1 MDLSNRQGRREQ
13 GQRIQTAVERAGL
26 SIEELANRIG
36 CSRALIYQYLS
47 GSTLAQPDRL
57 QQIAA
62 LCGVSLAYF
71 YSDTDER
78 PTAEAGVDRA
88 VSAAMTPQ
96 DVTQRLSDGLRSLQE
111 LADAQAGSPDYRALA
126 STCER
131 ILSIAFQLGDRQ
143 AQTRAQLRLGNSLLY
158 LAEFPRAADALSR
171 AISLAMENGD
181 GGAESAARQSLGNAL
196 LQMGRS
202 EEARE
207 QFSRIAS
214 GSDFTGRWQGTLSL
228 GSVDE
233 LRGDYQQ
240 AMQRFD
246 EAAAILE
253 EGEAAG
259 LTSQDEMAVGQV
271 YINTNRRNVYMDGGD
286 FQGARPLAER
296 GLSDAESM
304 GNPDQHLEARFDLAW
319 CDFHVGRWQQAHY
332 GLTKT
337 LQLARFVGDQGRENV
352 TRAWLGIFHAA
363 AGDYD
368 SAIEFGKDALAKS
381 LSRGDRRSEL
391 YAQLALADAYTGQ
404 TRRDSEARYHAGQA
418 LAVATA
424 LRQERQEA
432 ECRIRMARVSI
443 QAKEWTDAR
452 DAASRALVLS
462 ARLGARHLESLA
474 RQSLGEAL
482 LGEFEYTLAAVASHA
497 AAKGGTQGS
506 DAGASDAM
514 RRQAEEEAVA
524 ALQISEDVGLSEG
537 LWRSRGTLARLAALE
552 GGDTARQEHLL
563 REAAATIETL
573 RAALTEAGIPDTLLE
588 NHDCAAIYLRLAKL
602 LHAAGRM
609 QETTDLLEQTG
620 WPPLTAQLT
629 AGWSAD
635 SSIG

>member
-62 LCGVSLAYF
+62 LCGVPLSYF
-71 YSDTDER
+71 YAD
-78 PTAEAGVDRA
+78 TAELPSPESGSA
-88 VSAAMTPQ
+88 SAAASALNSQ

-111 LADAQAGSPDYRALA
+111 LADAQAGSPDYRALT

-131 ILSIAFQLGDRQ
+131 ILSIAFQLGDRK

-158 LAEFPRAADALSR
+158 LAEFPRAADALTR
-171 AISLAMENGD
+171 AISLAAENGD
-181 GGAESAARQSLGNAL
+181 GGSESAARQSLGNAL

-214 GSDFTGRWQGTLSL
+214 GTDFTGRWQGTLSL

-233 LRGDYQQ
+233 LRGNYKE

-253 EGEAAG
+253 EGEVAG
-259 LTSQDEMAVGQV
+259 LTAPDELAIGQV

-304 GNPDQHLEARFDLAW
+304 GNSDQHLEARFDLAW
-319 CDFHVGRWQQAHY
+319 CDFHTGRWQQAHY
-332 GLTKT
+332 GFTKT

-352 TRAWLGIFHAA
+352 TRAWLGTFLAA

-368 SAIEFGKDALAKS
+368 SAIEYGKDALAKS

-432 ECRIRMARVSI
+432 ECRIRIARISI
-443 QAKEWTDAR
+443 QAAEWSEAR
-452 DAASRALVLS
+452 EAASRALALS
-462 ARLGARHLESLA
+462 TRLGARHLESLA
-474 RQSLGEAL
+474 RLSLAEAL
-482 LGEFEYTLAAVASHA
+482 LREYEQQVSGRTTTDSTDNA
-497 AAKGGTQGS
+497 QP
-506 DAGASDAM
+506 AGASGGDSSLL
-514 RRQAEEEAVA
+514 RRAEQEAAA
-524 ALQISEDVGLSEG
+524 ALQAAEELGLAEG
-537 LWRSRGTLARLAALE
+537 LWRARLLLARIAAVE
-552 GGDTARQEHLL
+552 EGDTARQESLL
-563 REAAATIETL
+563 RMAVVTTESL
-573 RAALTEAGIPDTLLE
+573 RAAITEAGIPDTLLE
-588 NHDCAAIYLRLAKL
+588 NPDCAANYVRLANL
-602 LHAAGRM
+602 LHKAGRL
-609 QETTDLLEQTG
+609 QETTDFLENTG
-620 WPPLTAQLT
+620 WPPLTAQLS
-629 AGWSAD
+629 AVWSAEPAT
-635 SSIG
+635 G